1 MAKIYQKSLPA
12 EKNAGFTL
20 IELLVVV
27 LIMGILAA
35 VALPQYEKAVWKSQ
49 NAGMK
54 SLLRSVVDAERV
66 YYMANGQ
73 YATQFDQLDVDIPWN
88 LGTAGSR
95 GVCNFATDGSA
106 QALRIDD
113 DKEMLL
119 NPFQNRFSV
128 AIVWNT
134 GKYKCAGFLVNL
146 TEDSPIYCIET
157 RNGTYTA
164 EPGAFCEKI
173 EQGTLEREGD
183 NMASGRYVL
192 P

>member
-27 LIMGILAA
+27 LIIGILAA
-35 VALPQYEKAVWKSQ
+35 VALPQYEKAVWKSR

-54 SLLRSVVDAERV
+54 SLLRS
-66 YYMANGQ
+66 
-73 YATQFDQLDVDIPWN
+73 LDIPWN
-88 LGTAGSR
+88 PGTAGSW

-146 TEDSPIYCIET
+146 TEDTPMLCMET

-183 NMASGRYVL
+183 NMAAGRYVL

>member
-1 MAKIYQKSLPA
+1 MQKRR
-12 EKNAGFTL
+12 GFTL

-27 LIMGILAA
+27 LIIGILAA
-35 VALPQYEKAVWKSQ
+35 VALPQYEKAVWKSR

-73 YATQFDQLDVDIPWN
+73 YATRFDQLDVDIPWN
-88 LGTAGSR
+88 PGTAGSR

-106 QALRIDD
+106 QAWRVDD
-113 DKEMLL
+113 DKEMVLTTY
-119 NPFQNRFSV
+119 QNRV
-128 AIVWNT
+128 GVTIVWNT
-134 GKYKCAGFLVNL
+134 GKYKCAGFSVTL
-146 TEDSPIYCIET
+146 TEDTPMLCMET

-173 EQGTLEREGD
+173 EQGTLERKGD
-183 NMASGRYVL
+183 SMYFARYTL

>member
-1 MAKIYQKSLPA
+1 MQKRR
-12 EKNAGFTL
+12 GFTL

-27 LIMGILAA
+27 LIIGILAA
-35 VALPQYEKAVWKSQ
+35 VALPQYEKAVWKSR

-73 YATQFDQLDVDIPWN
+73 YATRFDQLDLDIPWKA
-88 LGTAGSR
+88 GTDGSR
-95 GVCNFATDGSA
+95 GTCNLATDGSA
-106 QALRIDD
+106 QAWRVDD
-113 DKEMLL
+113 DKEMVL
-119 NPFQNRFSV
+119 NTYQNHFGV
-128 AIVWNT
+128 AIAWNT
-134 GKYKCAGFLVNL
+134 GKYKCAGFSVAL
-146 TEDSPIYCIET
+146 TKDTPMLCMET

-173 EQGTLEREGD
+173 EQGTLEKKGD
-183 NMASGRYVL
+183 SMESARYTL